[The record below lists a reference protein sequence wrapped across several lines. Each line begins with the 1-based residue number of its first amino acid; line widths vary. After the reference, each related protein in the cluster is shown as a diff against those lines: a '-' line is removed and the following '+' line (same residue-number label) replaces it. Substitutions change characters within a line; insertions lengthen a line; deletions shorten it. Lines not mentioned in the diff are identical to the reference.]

1 MECGSNDLVHLP
13 SLARPGLT
21 KKVELGYPSP
31 PLPYDLQPPRVVLGD
46 FNAITLHSKAFCGS
60 SIPTDIKEFD
70 IAIREADLVKPLVSR
85 VSVLSWGISD
95 HSSILVYPGF
105 QQSQRVVTFR
115 FFNYWVE
122 DPSFIDVVPLIY
134 VQHGG
139 IYPSVGFI
147 TNLHDLKP
155 ALCR

>member
-1 MECGSNDLVHLP
+1 MLRHFDRILMNDDWL
-13 SLARPGLT
+13 
-21 KKVELGYPSP
+21 SP
-31 PLPYDLQPPRVVLGD
+31 W
-46 FNAITLHSKAFCGS
+46 S
-60 SIPTDIKEFD
+60 S
-70 IAIREADLVKPLVSR
+70 SR